1 MEEVNL
7 IAEDL
12 GEASKDALVI
22 REKYDI
28 PGMSIL
34 QYMLN
39 GKENAWYDVEKTV
52 LYTGT
57 HDNDTILG
65 WYDHI
70 RKNLSKKELESVK
83 LILNIDPKEVNW
95 SMIEYSLHSNAYLVI
110 VPIQD
115 ILGLGSNA
123 RMNKPGTVSKKNW
136 SWRMDPS
143 ELNSSKVKRMKNY
156 TMESNR
162 G

>member
-1 MEEVNL
+1 MEKVNL

-22 REKYDI
+22 REKYNI

-83 LILNIDPKEVNW
+83 LILDIDPKEVNW

-115 ILGLGSNA
+115 ILGLSSNA

-143 ELNSSKVKRMKNY
+143 ELNSSKVRRMKNY
-156 TMESNR
+156 TMESSR

>member
-1 MEEVNL
+1 MQKLYKSLKEVNL

-28 PGMSIL
+28 PGMSIV

-39 GKENAWYDVEKTV
+39 GNENAWYNVHKTV

-57 HDNDTILG
+57 HDNDTIFG

-70 RKNLSKKELESVK
+70 RKNFSKKELETVK
-83 LILNIDPKEVNW
+83 RILNIDSKEVNW

-123 RMNKPGTVSKKNW
+123 RMNKPGTVS
-136 SWRMDPS
+136 
-143 ELNSSKVKRMKNY
+143 
-156 TMESNR
+156 
-162 G
+162 

>member
-1 MEEVNL
+1 M
-7 IAEDL
+7 
-12 GEASKDALVI
+12 
-22 REKYDI
+22 
-28 PGMSIL
+28 
-34 QYMLN
+34 
-39 GKENAWYDVEKTV
+39 
-52 LYTGT
+52 
-57 HDNDTILG
+57 G

-70 RKNLSKKELESVK
+70 RKDLSEKELATVNRT
-83 LILNIDPKEVNW
+83 LNIDPQEVNW

-143 ELNSSKVKRMKNY
+143 ELNSSKVKKMKNY
-156 TMESNR
+156 TIESSR